1 MKPFLGG
8 LQILH
13 TIRDNLLITFP
24 KINVQRFVT
33 APPHISSNSTP
44 AETRFKHNDMVLVS
58 VTFPTMSEAR
68 RFSKKLVRQR
78 LAACVNIHPIESIY
92 WWKGKLV
99 HTQEAIAEAKTVNG
113 KVSAIKR
120 FVQKN
125 HSDQ

>member
-1 MKPFLGG
+1 
-8 LQILH
+8 
-13 TIRDNLLITFP
+13 
-24 KINVQRFVT
+24 
-33 APPHISSNSTP
+33 
-44 AETRFKHNDMVLVS
+44 MVLVS

-125 HSDQ
+125 HSDQIPAVIVTSVRDTLSSYRKWVAIETHKHARS